1 MDDFK
6 SRRCP
11 NEFLDL
17 DPSGELPYCFKI
29 FERELSWNDA
39 NKECKNLNS
48 TLSPMSCV
56 KENEVVQKFLKK
68 HGISANWI
76 GLSISSRSKWNNC
89 IYFFK
94 SLTNR
99 LITIDI
105 LNYLKNC
112 ELTIFRWDR
121 IVAPS

>member
-29 FERELSWNDA
+29 FERELSWKDA
-39 NKECKNLNS
+39 SKECQNLNS
-48 TLSPMSCV
+48 TLSPMTSV
-56 KENEVVQKFLKK
+56 KENEVVHNVLNN

-76 GLSISSRSKWNNC
+76 GLSISSRSKLNNC
-89 IYFFK
+89 TSFFQ
-94 SLTNR
+94 SLM
-99 LITIDI
+99 
-105 LNYLKNC
+105 
-112 ELTIFRWDR
+112 
-121 IVAPS
+121 